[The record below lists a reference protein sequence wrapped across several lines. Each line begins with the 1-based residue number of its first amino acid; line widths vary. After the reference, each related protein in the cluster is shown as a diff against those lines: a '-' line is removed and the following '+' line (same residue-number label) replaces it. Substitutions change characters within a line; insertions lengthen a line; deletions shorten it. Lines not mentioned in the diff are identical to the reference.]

1 MKNLLIIFV
10 ILLFNSLNIFA
21 QKTITIGILVDQ
33 YSENTEPLVSKLK
46 QDIIAVSGSEANI
59 IFKGILQNN
68 FDLDEANSNYQ
79 DLVESNT
86 DIILSFGTVNS
97 LMLIQK
103 DKFSKPTIVFGALS
117 TDLLEFND
125 TQKTSGINNLTFIIS
140 PFSYKEDLNVFK
152 ELYDFKKIGV
162 LIEEHLFSTTYLTK
176 IFDDYFSKIDA
187 SFTFIPINA
196 EKMTNSFDDVDAVYL
211 IGGFHL
217 SNVERLKLI
226 NEINSRKLPSFTSLG
241 VNLVEEGILAT
252 NKPKSNIEMFSRR
265 IALSIEAIITGEN
278 AANLP
283 LFIDYK
289 SILTINYNVA
299 NLINFPLRYSL
310 VAKADFVGS
319 KNKRPTANA
328 LSVVDVMNEVL
339 NKNLGLASEKKNIEI
354 SEQNIRNAKSS
365 YVPQLNASIRGSYF
379 DPKSALL
386 SQGQNAEITTV
397 GNLTLN
403 QTIYSETNQAN
414 IFNQKELKKDI
425 TAAYIA
431 PKGFSE
437 PIRSAKSGIKR
448 INLSSGA
455 YFYDGSIRMGV
466 SNVIKRSNGQNDYDV
481 KYLAEEQPDVAREF
495 VKTLTA
501 KAGMKI
507 GNKSEESIKAEAE
520 LLTSLTNNIQKLA
533 TESATLN
540 LSRSILYRLN
550 ESLYNNVS
558 KEQIELF
565 QMVAN
570 KLIEL
575 QEKEFEAKLM
585 SEKSK
590 ILADLN
596 SAISELQE
604 LGFEKNKIIGLID
617 KAVGATK

>member
-33 YSENTEPLVSKLK
+33 NSENTEPLVSKLK
-46 QDIIAVSGSEANI
+46 EDIIAVSGSEANI

-79 DLVESNT
+79 NLVESNT

-97 LMLIQK
+97 LMLIQ
-103 DKFSKPTIVFGALS
+103 
-117 TDLLEFND
+117 
-125 TQKTSGINNLTFIIS
+125 
-140 PFSYKEDLNVFK
+140 
-152 ELYDFKKIGV
+152 
-162 LIEEHLFSTTYLTK
+162 
-176 IFDDYFSKIDA
+176 
-187 SFTFIPINA
+187 
-196 EKMTNSFDDVDAVYL
+196 
-211 IGGFHL
+211 
-217 SNVERLKLI
+217 
-226 NEINSRKLPSFTSLG
+226 
-241 VNLVEEGILAT
+241 
-252 NKPKSNIEMFSRR
+252 
-265 IALSIEAIITGEN
+265 
-278 AANLP
+278 
-283 LFIDYK
+283 
-289 SILTINYNVA
+289 
-299 NLINFPLRYSL
+299 
-310 VAKADFVGS
+310 
-319 KNKRPTANA
+319 
-328 LSVVDVMNEVL
+328 
-339 NKNLGLASEKKNIEI
+339 
-354 SEQNIRNAKSS
+354 
-365 YVPQLNASIRGSYF
+365 
-379 DPKSALL
+379 
-386 SQGQNAEITTV
+386 
-397 GNLTLN
+397 
-403 QTIYSETNQAN
+403 
-414 IFNQKELKKDI
+414 KDI

-533 TESATLN
+533 TELATLN

-617 KAVGATK
+617 KAVGTTN

>member
-1 MKNLLIIFV
+1 
-10 ILLFNSLNIFA
+10 
-21 QKTITIGILVDQ
+21 
-33 YSENTEPLVSKLK
+33 
-46 QDIIAVSGSEANI
+46 
-59 IFKGILQNN
+59 
-68 FDLDEANSNYQ
+68 
-79 DLVESNT
+79 
-86 DIILSFGTVNS
+86 
-97 LMLIQK
+97 
-103 DKFSKPTIVFGALS
+103 
-117 TDLLEFND
+117 
-125 TQKTSGINNLTFIIS
+125 
-140 PFSYKEDLNVFK
+140 
-152 ELYDFKKIGV
+152 
-162 LIEEHLFSTTYLTK
+162 
-176 IFDDYFSKIDA
+176 
-187 SFTFIPINA
+187 
-196 EKMTNSFDDVDAVYL
+196 MTNSFDDVDAVYL

-265 IALSIEAIITGEN
+265 IALSVEAIITGEN

-319 KNKRPTANA
+319 KNKRPTTNA
-328 LSVVDVMNEVL
+328 LSVVDVMNAVL

-414 IFNQKELKKDI
+414 IFKQKELKKAQI
-425 TAAYIA
+425 QTY
-431 PKGFSE
+431 
-437 PIRSAKSGIKR
+437 
-448 INLSSGA
+448 
-455 YFYDGSIRMGV
+455 
-466 SNVIKRSNGQNDYDV
+466 
-481 KYLAEEQPDVAREF
+481 
-495 VKTLTA
+495 
-501 KAGMKI
+501 
-507 GNKSEESIKAEAE
+507 NKAE

-617 KAVGATK
+617 KAVGTTK

>member
-33 YSENTEPLVSKLK
+33 YSESTEPLISKLK
-46 QDIIAVSGSEANI
+46 EDVIAVSGSEANI

-79 DLVESNT
+79 NLVESNT

-103 DKFSKPTIVFGALS
+103 DKFPKPTIVFGALS

-125 TQKTSGINNLTFIIS
+125 TQKTSGINNITFIIS

-152 ELYDFKKIGV
+152 DLYDFKKIGV
-162 LIEEHLFSTTYLTK
+162 LIDEHLFSTTYLTK

-265 IALSIEAIITGEN
+265 IALSVEAIITGEN

-319 KNKRPTANA
+319 KNKRPTTNA
-328 LSVVDVMNEVL
+328 LSVVDVMNAVL

-414 IFNQKELKKDI
+414 IFNQKELKKAQI
-425 TAAYIA
+425 QTY
-431 PKGFSE
+431 
-437 PIRSAKSGIKR
+437 
-448 INLSSGA
+448 
-455 YFYDGSIRMGV
+455 
-466 SNVIKRSNGQNDYDV
+466 
-481 KYLAEEQPDVAREF
+481 
-495 VKTLTA
+495 
-501 KAGMKI
+501 
-507 GNKSEESIKAEAE
+507 NKAE

-617 KAVGATK
+617 KAVGTTK

>member
-33 YSENTEPLVSKLK
+33 NSENTEPLVSKLK
-46 QDIIAVSGSEANI
+46 EDIIAVSGSEANI

-79 DLVESNT
+79 NLVESNT

-97 LMLIQK
+97 LMLIQ
-103 DKFSKPTIVFGALS
+103 
-117 TDLLEFND
+117 
-125 TQKTSGINNLTFIIS
+125 
-140 PFSYKEDLNVFK
+140 
-152 ELYDFKKIGV
+152 
-162 LIEEHLFSTTYLTK
+162 
-176 IFDDYFSKIDA
+176 
-187 SFTFIPINA
+187 
-196 EKMTNSFDDVDAVYL
+196 
-211 IGGFHL
+211 
-217 SNVERLKLI
+217 
-226 NEINSRKLPSFTSLG
+226 
-241 VNLVEEGILAT
+241 
-252 NKPKSNIEMFSRR
+252 
-265 IALSIEAIITGEN
+265 
-278 AANLP
+278 
-283 LFIDYK
+283 
-289 SILTINYNVA
+289 
-299 NLINFPLRYSL
+299 
-310 VAKADFVGS
+310 
-319 KNKRPTANA
+319 
-328 LSVVDVMNEVL
+328 
-339 NKNLGLASEKKNIEI
+339 
-354 SEQNIRNAKSS
+354 
-365 YVPQLNASIRGSYF
+365 
-379 DPKSALL
+379 
-386 SQGQNAEITTV
+386 
-397 GNLTLN
+397 
-403 QTIYSETNQAN
+403 
-414 IFNQKELKKDI
+414 KDI

-617 KAVGATK
+617 KAVGTTK

>member
-1 MKNLLIIFV
+1 MKNLLITFV

-46 QDIIAVSGSEANI
+46 EDIIAVSGSEANI

-86 DIILSFGTVNS
+86 DIILSFGTVYS
-97 LMLIQK
+97 LMLIQ
-103 DKFSKPTIVFGALS
+103 
-117 TDLLEFND
+117 
-125 TQKTSGINNLTFIIS
+125 
-140 PFSYKEDLNVFK
+140 
-152 ELYDFKKIGV
+152 
-162 LIEEHLFSTTYLTK
+162 
-176 IFDDYFSKIDA
+176 
-187 SFTFIPINA
+187 
-196 EKMTNSFDDVDAVYL
+196 
-211 IGGFHL
+211 
-217 SNVERLKLI
+217 
-226 NEINSRKLPSFTSLG
+226 
-241 VNLVEEGILAT
+241 
-252 NKPKSNIEMFSRR
+252 
-265 IALSIEAIITGEN
+265 
-278 AANLP
+278 
-283 LFIDYK
+283 
-289 SILTINYNVA
+289 
-299 NLINFPLRYSL
+299 
-310 VAKADFVGS
+310 
-319 KNKRPTANA
+319 
-328 LSVVDVMNEVL
+328 
-339 NKNLGLASEKKNIEI
+339 
-354 SEQNIRNAKSS
+354 
-365 YVPQLNASIRGSYF
+365 
-379 DPKSALL
+379 
-386 SQGQNAEITTV
+386 
-397 GNLTLN
+397 
-403 QTIYSETNQAN
+403 
-414 IFNQKELKKDI
+414 KDI

-617 KAVGATK
+617 KAVGTTK

>member
-33 YSENTEPLVSKLK
+33 NSENTEPLVSKLK
-46 QDIIAVSGSEANI
+46 EDIIAVSGSEANI

-79 DLVESNT
+79 NLVESNT

-97 LMLIQK
+97 LMLIQ
-103 DKFSKPTIVFGALS
+103 
-117 TDLLEFND
+117 
-125 TQKTSGINNLTFIIS
+125 
-140 PFSYKEDLNVFK
+140 
-152 ELYDFKKIGV
+152 
-162 LIEEHLFSTTYLTK
+162 
-176 IFDDYFSKIDA
+176 
-187 SFTFIPINA
+187 
-196 EKMTNSFDDVDAVYL
+196 
-211 IGGFHL
+211 
-217 SNVERLKLI
+217 
-226 NEINSRKLPSFTSLG
+226 
-241 VNLVEEGILAT
+241 
-252 NKPKSNIEMFSRR
+252 
-265 IALSIEAIITGEN
+265 
-278 AANLP
+278 
-283 LFIDYK
+283 
-289 SILTINYNVA
+289 
-299 NLINFPLRYSL
+299 
-310 VAKADFVGS
+310 
-319 KNKRPTANA
+319 
-328 LSVVDVMNEVL
+328 
-339 NKNLGLASEKKNIEI
+339 
-354 SEQNIRNAKSS
+354 
-365 YVPQLNASIRGSYF
+365 
-379 DPKSALL
+379 
-386 SQGQNAEITTV
+386 
-397 GNLTLN
+397 
-403 QTIYSETNQAN
+403 
-414 IFNQKELKKDI
+414 KDI

-533 TESATLN
+533 TELATLN

-617 KAVGATK
+617 KAVGTTK